1 MNKTTDE
8 LYLDK
13 HCYDKDISWNNTFAI
28 IGVLDTCQRL
38 RKKVC
43 TLNRRL
49 QRTRTENK
57 RLRLENKRLQSEL
70 DDAMYSIFPN

>member
-8 LYLDK
+8 LYLDT
-13 HCYDKDISWNNTFAI
+13 HCYDSDISWNNTFAI

-38 RKKVC
+38 RRKVI

-57 RLRLENKRLQSEL
+57 RLQKEVERLNNIIEGYMVLQYK
-70 DDAMYSIFPN
+70 D